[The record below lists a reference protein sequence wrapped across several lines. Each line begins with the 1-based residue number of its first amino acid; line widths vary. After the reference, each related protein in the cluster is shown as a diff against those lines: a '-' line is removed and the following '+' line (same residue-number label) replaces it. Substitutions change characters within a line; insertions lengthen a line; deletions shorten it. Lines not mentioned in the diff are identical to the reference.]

1 MDNKDS
7 IKLVAKLEEL
17 SEQQTLLLKGI
28 LEINGSP
35 FHPEL
40 VLDVFKLAESCQSSD
55 ELFIFTCECSEPMC
69 AGIDYGIHVE
79 HLPDA
84 VVWRFIEPLS
94 YRNYRDLR
102 DEEWE
107 AMKQPVELRFDPEHY
122 QSNIAAGINKLK
134 ALAISSEQTVE
145 LPLMEVRLERL
156 FALQTL
162 VFSTRMNVPEKRLIA
177 RNIEIDAN
185 INTICVNGI
194 YYRLGAL
201 LLPPSLFST
210 YCAWT
215 KYRIIPKDE
224 TGLPAYQ
231 LYLQKGREFCR
242 GLSEYL
248 GHEATIKLKYNP
260 PKLYN
265 SVAWEVIEKIG

>member
-1 MDNKDS
+1 MDKKDS

-17 SEQQTLLLKGI
+17 SEQKTLLLKGI

-40 VLDVFKLAESCQSSD
+40 VLDVFKLAQSCQSSD

-94 YRNYRDLR
+94 YRNYRDLSG
-102 DEEWE
+102 EEWE

-134 ALAISSEQTVE
+134 ALAVSSEQTVE
-145 LPLMEVRLERL
+145 LPLTYVMLERL

-162 VFSTRMNVPEKRLIA
+162 VFSTRMDVPEKRLIA
-177 RNIEIDAN
+177 RNIEIKAN
-185 INTICVNGI
+185 HETICVNGI
-194 YYRLGAL
+194 YYRLGEL
-201 LLPPSLFST
+201 YLPPSLFTT

-215 KYRIIPKDE
+215 KHRIFPEEE

-231 LYLQKGREFCR
+231 LYLQKGREFCH

-248 GHEATIKLKYNP
+248 GHEATIKFIFHP
-260 PKLYN
+260 PKIYN
-265 SVAWEVIEKIG
+265 SLVWKVIELIG